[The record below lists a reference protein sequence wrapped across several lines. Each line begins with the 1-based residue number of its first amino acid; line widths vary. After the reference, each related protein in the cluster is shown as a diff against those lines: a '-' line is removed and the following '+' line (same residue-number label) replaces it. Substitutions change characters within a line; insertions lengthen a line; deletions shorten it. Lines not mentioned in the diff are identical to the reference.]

1 MNKNMKKCYMF
12 ANEEWT
18 CKDIRKPEIISV
30 YGVME
35 KCFSNRFMINEEMYN
50 AICEPS
56 EEIEIIA
63 ESEDAM
69 DYTCYEVWLVKLS
82 WTEESI
88 INVLKNSG
96 ITFKLQYIK
105 GDYVLLKDYYNM
117 NNTGVE
123 TQILYTDDLDKD
135 NCTEDLSE
143 EEEEDN
149 EM

>member
-1 MNKNMKKCYMF
+1 MKKCYMF

-35 KCFSNRFMINEEMYN
+35 KCFRNRFMINQEMYN
-50 AICEPS
+50 AICEPQ
-56 EEIEIIA
+56 EEIETIA
-63 ESEDAM
+63 KSEDEI
-69 DYTCYEVWLVKLS
+69 DFTCYEMWLVKLS
-82 WTEESI
+82 WGEESI

-96 ITFKLQYIK
+96 ITFELQYIK
-105 GDYVLLKDYYNM
+105 GEYVLLKNYYNM
-117 NNTGVE
+117 SNAAVE

-143 EEEEDN
+143 EEEDE
-149 EM
+149 